1 MILFGHRFLASENFY
16 HVENLA
22 CISKTPSNSTIF
34 LNFNENNL
42 DIIDHLFTNAIKFAL
57 HVKSIKELIYAYTL
71 GASYIIV
78 ESKLAEDAQKVA
90 NDYLFDAK
98 ILVHVEDEEEI
109 EDLALLGVDGVIF
122 AKAVI
127 KICS

>member
-1 MILFGHRFLASENFY
+1 MILFGHRFLASEQFY
-16 HVENLA
+16 HIENIY
-22 CISKTPSNSTIF
+22 CIPKTPSNSTVF
-34 LNFNENNL
+34 LNFDEKNL

-57 HVKSIKELIYAYTL
+57 HVKNIKELIYAHTM

-98 ILVHVEDEEEI
+98 ILVHIEDEDDI

-122 AKAVI
+122 AKAII